1 MGDFT
6 ADARTRLT
14 PEQHAQ
20 LTELAR
26 RRGMSLAVYI
36 RVLLLDHLEQA
47 RGTSTS

>member
-1 MGDFT
+1 MSDFT

-14 PEQHAQ
+14 PEQHTE

-47 RGTSTS
+47 RKASTS